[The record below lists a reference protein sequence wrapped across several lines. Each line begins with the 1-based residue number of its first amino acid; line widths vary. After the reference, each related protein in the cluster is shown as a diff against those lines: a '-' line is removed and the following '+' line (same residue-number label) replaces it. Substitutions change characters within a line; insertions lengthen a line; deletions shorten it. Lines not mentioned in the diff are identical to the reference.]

1 VFTDSYGNAR
11 FPGLYRG
18 IVVANDDPISKGR
31 LKLQIPQILGSSV
44 TDWAWASRN
53 PGAPEAS
60 PEIGS
65 GVWVQFEGGDP
76 SFPVWVGTFDS
87 AATVGSVTGITAGT
101 GIVASTGASPITTS
115 GTLSLAALSP
125 NPANTYGSSTAI
137 PSITVDAYGRTT
149 SVTTNS
155 LNLDLGG
162 ASITGTLPESKGGTG
177 VITGAGLVPVI
188 PTSAGTAVTGATSW
202 TYATTPTTNSFS
214 FSAKNHVYI
223 GGIFSSAYT
232 HYRLKIEFTSAS
244 ITTPSYMGL
253 TSGTGT
259 GTWSGGVPGN
269 RIMTASYYA
278 GTVYWTGA
286 DSLAGAET
294 AASTSGW
301 NWGFGV
307 MPSITTLDINHPFEV
322 RTTTILGQ
330 SIQESATN
338 SFPVSLGGSHTGGTS
353 ADGLYFVNTSA
364 SQSLTGTVWIYAY
377 NNV

>member
-31 LKLQIPQILGSSV
+31 VKLQIPQILGSSV

-155 LNLDLGG
+155 LDLDLGG
-162 ASITGTLPESKGGTG
+162 ASITGVLPESKGGTG

-202 TYATTPTTNSFS
+202 TYAATPTTNSFS
-214 FSAKNHVYI
+214 FSSKNYVYI

-232 HYRLKIEFTSAS
+232 HYRLKIEFTSS
-244 ITTPSYMGL
+244 FTPSLMSL
-253 TSGTGT
+253 TSGTGS

-269 RIMTASYYA
+269 RITTASYYA
-278 GTVYWTGA
+278 GMIYYSGA
-286 DSLAGAET
+286 GTLTPSQGAAT
-294 AASTSGW
+294 TSGW
-301 NWGFGV
+301 SWAGNP
-307 MPSITTLDINHPFEV
+307 MSPITTLDINHPFETA
-322 RTTTILGQ
+322 RTTTVIGQ
-330 SIQESATN
+330 SLSESAT
-338 SFPVSLGGSHTGGTS
+338 SAFPVSLGGSHTGGDS
-353 ADGLYFVNTSA
+353 ADGIFFVNSSNTF
-364 SQSLTGTVWIYAY
+364 TGKVWVYAY
-377 NNV
+377 SNV